1 MVEYASNGNLRDFLR
16 ERRPTNFFSS
26 QQQQH
31 QQLDEESNMI
41 SIDNLVFFA
50 SQIAKGMAFLTENNV
65 SQSLINELKIIKKR
79 KLSET
84 HFHFLN
90 NYKFK

>member
-26 QQQQH
+26 QQQQQ
-31 QQLDEESNMI
+31 QQLDEESNII

-84 HFHFLN
+84 HFHFPN

>member
-16 ERRPTNFFSS
+16 ERRPSNFFSS
-26 QQQQH
+26 QQQQ
-31 QQLDEESNMI
+31 LDEESNII

-84 HFHFLN
+84 HFHFPN

>member
-16 ERRPTNFFSS
+16 ERRPSNFFSS
-26 QQQQH
+26 QQQQ
-31 QQLDEESNMI
+31 LDEESNII

-84 HFHFLN
+84 HFHFPN
-90 NYKFK
+90 NYKSK